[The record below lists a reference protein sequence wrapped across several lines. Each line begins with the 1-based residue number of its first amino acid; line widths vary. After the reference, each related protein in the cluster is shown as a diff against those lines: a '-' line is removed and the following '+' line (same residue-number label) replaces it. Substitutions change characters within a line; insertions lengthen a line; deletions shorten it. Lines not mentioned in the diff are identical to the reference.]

1 MLCKENEVN
10 GRKKKHHNP
19 IKHKNNDTFITKKR
33 RRGKKDRRQYPPAD
47 WSATREEG
55 KIFNIVQQI
64 QRWVDKRNTSALK
77 TMKEETANLFVEESS
92 QTFTMSF
99 WFSRERSDVG
109 SKRFF
114 SLHHVGR
121 ALLRSLSVALRCS
134 RVLWVSQVVEL
145 EVTRDG
151 ITTLISLNHSFDVL
165 KQGNSWGNVKRQ
177 LWLFLIGEGFYCI
190 CVDVVSGARHSV
202 VAGVQ
207 YWYHISL
214 DVGRLFNQLTHT
226 LNPLPLLV
234 THLLLTSQCKQTKFL
249 AKTWERVDGQSSQG
263 LFLFL
268 FFFLIFGL
276 FSARKDKG
284 KDFIER
290 ELGLF
295 WGQSVRKLTA
305 KTNLDEADK
314 SFLLK
319 VTAHGLFC

>member
-1 MLCKENEVN
+1 M
-10 GRKKKHHNP
+10 
-19 IKHKNNDTFITKKR
+19 
-33 RRGKKDRRQYPPAD
+33 
-47 WSATREEG
+47 
-55 KIFNIVQQI
+55 
-64 QRWVDKRNTSALK
+64 
-77 TMKEETANLFVEESS
+77 MKEETANLFVEESS
-92 QTFTMSF
+92 QPFTMSF
-99 WFSRERSDVG
+99 WFSRECSDVG
-109 SKRFF
+109 SKRLF

-121 ALLRSLSVALRCS
+121 ALLRSLSVALRRS
-134 RVLWVSQVVEL
+134 RVLWVSQVIEL

-249 AKTWERVDGQSSQG
+249 EKPENALT
-263 LFLFL
+263 
-268 FFFLIFGL
+268 
-276 FSARKDKG
+276 DK
-284 KDFIER
+284 
-290 ELGLF
+290 
-295 WGQSVRKLTA
+295 VRKA
-305 KTNLDEADK
+305 CFCFYF
-314 SFLLK
+314 SF
-319 VTAHGLFC
+319 